1 MKKSIGTFA
10 VGCWLVWSSQASAQQ
25 PTNNVRFYEENGI
38 TYRETKEIV
47 RRPVTETRLED
58 RQRTVYRPQPV
69 AGQTQQC
76 YRTVRVPVTEYRTVN
91 RWVGRYNPFV
101 QPQLVQDQIPVTRWE
116 YRTEVVNVPVAG
128 GTRMVAE
135 TVTDKVPVQSRRFV
149 EEEVTRR
156 VAVSG
161 GPATSNLAYRSAPSN
176 NGTSAAIPSSDPF
189 ARSQPVVSTPM
200 ATQPPIGGVA
210 KMESDPPRQ
219 GVNSGWRQA
228 IPVRR

>member
-1 MKKSIGTFA
+1 MAHGWELVMQKSAWILSVCLGLGSA
-10 VGCWLVWSSQASAQQ
+10 LPAYAQQ
-25 PTNNVRFYEENGI
+25 VRFYEENGI
-38 TYRETKEIV
+38 TYRETKEVV

-58 RQRTVYRPQPV
+58 RPRVVYRPQTDNQV
-69 AGQTQQC
+69 QKC
-76 YRTVRVPVTEYRTVN
+76 YRTVRVPITEYRTVT

-101 QPQLVQDQIPVTRWE
+101 QPYMVEDRVPVVRWE
-116 YRTEVVNVPVAG
+116 YRTEEVNVPVV

-135 TVTDKVPVQSRRFV
+135 TVNEKVPVQSRRFV
-149 EEEVTRR
+149 DEEVIRR

-161 GPATSNLAYRSAPSN
+161 PAS
-176 NGTSAAIPSSDPF
+176 GTSGLASQPSPSDPF
-189 ARSQPVVSTPM
+189 ARSQPVASSPTAVAVP
-200 ATQPPIGGVA
+200 QPIGGVA